1 MRAPHITAKASSLG
15 FSVFLHGLLVAAAV
29 MLPQISTIPPVAV
42 GGFEVVD
49 LASFAPPPVE
59 PEIIPEK
66 KEQEVIQPE
75 EPEQET
81 IDDFEPLTDPEPIV
95 EKEPAI
101 EAVRKPPEKLA
112 DIVPKTKPKPKPVPK
127 KRVEIKK
134 EPAPKPVEIAP
145 SKTAPKKP
153 VDTGAPSYVA
163 PNSSPAHLQNR
174 KPSYPL
180 VARRRGM
187 EGTVVLLVDVSETGQ
202 PMAVTVKRKSG
213 FSVLDH
219 AAVKAVRGWRF
230 IPARRFGVAVR
241 AAVEVPISFKLKG

>member
-1 MRAPHITAKASSLG
+1 MRAPYITAKASSLG
-15 FSVFLHGLLVAAAV
+15 FSVFLHGLLIAGAV
-29 MLPQISTIPPVAV
+29 MAPRFSTIPPVAV

-49 LASFAPPPVE
+49 LASFTPPPME
-59 PEIIPEK
+59 PEVVPE
-66 KEQEVIQPE
+66 EITQEVIQSDKPKE
-75 EPEQET
+75 EVVA
-81 IDDFEPLTDPEPIV
+81 PLPDPEPIAA
-95 EKEPAI
+95 KEPVM
-101 EAVRKPPEKLA
+101 ETVRKPPEKLA
-112 DIVPKTKPKPKPVPK
+112 DIVPKVKPKPKPKPAPK
-127 KRVEIKK
+127 RPVLAKK
-134 EPAPKPVEIAP
+134 EPVA
-145 SKTAPKKP
+145 KTLETEQKETVTKKP

-163 PNSSPAHLQNR
+163 PNSRPAHLQNR

-230 IPARRFGVAVR
+230 LPARRFGMAVR